1 MNGEELEELFVESG
15 ELQAYN
21 QVSLLRRI
29 ITRNKQKTNNNDKIL
44 FDSPV
49 KFSMNQVLNCIINL
63 SKETRDYTNPSEIKV
78 KDNHKIFE
86 TDEAKYDYYFEKEN
100 NFEDVKHSSINKG
113 TYNDGSLEKFI
124 SRIRNKLSDE
134 RLSFLLG
141 KRVEKISFK
150 KALQQ
155 VLSYQDDKH
164 ANITVIDLSGV
175 PFEVLSITVSLI
187 SRLIFEYGYYFKR
200 SMDESFDKT
209 PILLVYEEAHKY
221 VPKIQSAKYNSSRI
235 AIERIAKE
243 GRKYG
248 VTLILLT
255 QRPSEISET
264 IFSQC
269 NNFIAMRLTNPD
281 DQNYVKRLLPDSLG
295 PLTETL
301 PILSSGEAILI
312 GDSLIM
318 PSLVKINECNPEPS
332 SKDINYLQ
340 EWKKKWVNVKF
351 EKIIEKWY
359 K

>member
-1 MNGEELEELFVESG
+1 M
-15 ELQAYN
+15 
-21 QVSLLRRI
+21 
-29 ITRNKQKTNNNDKIL
+29 TRNKQKTNDNDKIL

-49 KFSMNQVLNCIINL
+49 KFTMNNVLNCIINL
-63 SKETRDYTNPSEIKV
+63 SKETRDYTNTSEIKI
-78 KDNHKIFE
+78 KDNNKVFE
-86 TDEAKYDYYFEKEN
+86 TDEKKYDFYFEKEY
-100 NFEDVKHSSINKG
+100 NFDEVKRLSIGRG

-124 SRIRNKLSDE
+124 SRIRNKLTDE
-134 RLSFLLG
+134 RLNFLLG
-141 KRVEKISFK
+141 DKVEKISFK
-150 KALQQ
+150 EALQQ

-200 SMDESFDKT
+200 SIDENSDKT

-248 VTLILLT
+248 VTLVLLT

-269 NNFIAMRLTNPD
+269 NNFVAMRLTNPD
-281 DQNYVKRLLPDSLG
+281 DQNYVKRLLPDTITSMNG
-295 PLTETL
+295 
-301 PILSSGEAILI
+301 
-312 GDSLIM
+312 
-318 PSLVKINECNPEPS
+318 EPS
-332 SKDINYLQ
+332 IDFISLRCSSLTMTSILG
-340 EWKKKWVNVKF
+340 
-351 EKIIEKWY
+351 I
-359 K
+359 